1 MKIFKV
7 EVQKVKTTDIL
18 VMANDRST
26 AERKAEDAVR
36 LGDIEFDD
44 EEIETGMVYEVDFI
58 SDEIRKEIRDFG
70 IIDSNSELICDT
82 ETIENII
89 RGMEETVKK
98 QESEEYLKK
107 HHLEFN
113 LGI

>member
-44 EEIETGMVYEVDFI
+44 EKIETGMVYEVDFI

-70 IIDSNSELICDT
+70 IIDENSELIYEIEDM
-82 ETIENII
+82 IEN
-89 RGMEETVKK
+89 MEERIRK
-98 QESEEYLKK
+98 QEAEAYLKK

-113 LGI
+113 LGF